1 MPDNLK
7 FKIAISGA
15 ADTEFMN
22 SNEMAEVTLL
32 GQLIA
37 GHGMVTVTGA
47 TTGAPFWAAKGAK
60 EAGGIVIGI
69 SPAATKREHVEVY
82 HLPTDYHDLIIYVGG
97 GYSERNLIFTRAA
110 DAVIYV
116 GGRIGTLNEFTDAFE
131 DQKPQGVLL
140 GTGGT
145 TDDIEKLLQ
154 DAHRG
159 TGKVVFDKDPKALF
173 EKVIV
178 MLKKEEAELGIE

>member
-60 EAGGIVIGI
+60 EAGGRTGHCRRQ
-69 SPAATKREHVEVY
+69 AC
-82 HLPTDYHDLIIYVGG
+82 
-97 GYSERNLIFTRAA
+97 NLHHGTR
-110 DAVIYV
+110 
-116 GGRIGTLNEFTDAFE
+116 GR
-131 DQKPQGVLL
+131 Q
-140 GTGGT
+140 
-145 TDDIEKLLQ
+145 
-154 DAHRG
+154 
-159 TGKVVFDKDPKALF
+159 
-173 EKVIV
+173 
-178 MLKKEEAELGIE
+178 